1 MVDQTLPTDRPPDSV
16 CPWCSAAVTP
26 ETAICPSCG
35 AILLS
40 DEERELP
47 GVTAVDQAVVRGEK
61 KQAGR
66 SRLLS
71 WISGEYP
78 DDEPAVAD
86 AQALAPPDPEV
97 QREILRLE
105 LEAEVANL
113 QAESDSLRS
122 EAAAEGRDL
131 PDGIEP
137 FATSGDAAADA
148 APTGTDATDPTDATD
163 QAVAAPTPDDSA
175 PSADDAASP
184 AGPR

>member
-1 MVDQTLPTDRPPDSV
+1 MVDQTLPTDRPADSV

-26 ETAICPSCG
+26 ETATCPSCG
-35 AILLS
+35 AILIS
-40 DEERELP
+40 DEEPELP
-47 GVTAVDQAVVRGEK
+47 GVTEVDQAIVRGEK
-61 KQAGR
+61 KPAGR

-78 DDEPAVAD
+78 EDASVVAD
-86 AQALAPPDPEV
+86 AQALAPPDPDV

-131 PDGIEP
+131 PDGVEP
-137 FATSGDAAADA
+137 FATSAESVAVEASA
-148 APTGTDATDPTDATD
+148 GTDATDPT
-163 QAVAAPTPDDSA
+163 VAAPAS
-175 PSADDAASP
+175 DAAAP
-184 AGPR
+184 AADQARRSKRRR